1 MSVDAV
7 TGKIIQN
14 RVNDKIN
21 YQTSFTDFTTFVEY
35 CRYLKKIGPVASQK
49 VNKVCGKRRSE
60 FTPSWKND
68 KSDSHAKIS
77 LLQYG
82 LIEVNEQNYYVV
94 SEIGD
99 RFIA

>member
-35 CRYLKKIGPVASQK
+35 CRYLK
-49 VNKVCGKRRSE
+49 NRSSSKPE
-60 FTPSWKND
+60 SK
-68 KSDSHAKIS
+68 
-77 LLQYG
+77 
-82 LIEVNEQNYYVV
+82 
-94 SEIGD
+94 
-99 RFIA
+99 